1 MVALEKEEDLAKADL
16 EGSGAGFCP
25 SSQLRREARLCNYEQ
40 KQQRN
45 DPCMIEIGARLA
57 GGRKAIMASKTVPG
71 WNPFDAMLDAHC
83 GFPLRVPPS
92 FSPVKV
98 ARHVYVP
105 SDKTGILRSY
115 TGDDFKRLP
124 SYDDH
129 VILGEVGKPI
139 KRAVDLMSFAG
150 FVWLVGTQEQIER
163 DANDARDNFKV
174 EVDPLPEATNGAVS
188 SPQS

>member
-1 MVALEKEEDLAKADL
+1 
-16 EGSGAGFCP
+16 
-25 SSQLRREARLCNYEQ
+25 
-40 KQQRN
+40 
-45 DPCMIEIGARLA
+45 
-57 GGRKAIMASKTVPG
+57 MASKTVPG

-105 SDKTGILRSY
+105 SDKNGIVRSY
-115 TGDDFKRLP
+115 TGDNFERLP

-129 VILGEVGKPI
+129 VMLAEVGKPI

-150 FVWLVGTQEQIER
+150 FVWLVGTQEQIDR
-163 DANDARDNFKV
+163 DSRAARDNFKV
-174 EVDPLPEATNGAVS
+174 EVDPLPVAQNGS
-188 SPQS
+188 STGSES